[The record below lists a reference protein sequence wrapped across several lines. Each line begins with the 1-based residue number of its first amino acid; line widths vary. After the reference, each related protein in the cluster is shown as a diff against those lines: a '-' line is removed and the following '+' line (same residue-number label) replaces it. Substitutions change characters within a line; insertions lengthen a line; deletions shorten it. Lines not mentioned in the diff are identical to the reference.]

1 MKKGTG
7 VQQLNTSYTLFKI
20 SQLGKKRIEGQLRKR
35 RHGGAEI
42 LCSQGKEIK
51 Q

>member
-7 VQQLNTSYTLFKI
+7 VQQFNTSYTLFKI
-20 SQLGKKRIEGQLRKR
+20 SQLGKRIEGQLRKI